1 MQLYLKRDRALKEGI
16 LPPELS
22 DAVKLGM
29 FKVVALDE
37 ANSKSAALAMPGNA
51 GIPLPINGKTTQVW
65 WVHNTDLYGEN
76 QPRTEEKASTDKSNT
91 STADPAS
98 TKTQPQIKAGDIVKL
113 KDRSYLPS
121 SISQEEHERGF
132 RVVNCSYSNV
142 VIELPNGK
150 GDLRESSGKSTYA
163 VRTEKVSLH
172 KSYKFKIGDYV
183 RVLSTGRGNLY
194 SSLSSSDYF
203 HGFKILGW
211 DDKEVVLEMP
221 PGKGNQG
228 TGKYSGKTIRKI
240 SREYIEYA
248 PDMDYRVGDKIKLK
262 RSYIPD
268 RIPKKDRWKK
278 AEITEVLGD
287 FGGFRY
293 TLKLSDGT
301 KITATSDK
309 FDVNV
314 KNDSEQENSMGF
326 KFKKGMKVSIKED
339 RKYDLPD
346 ALDSKAR
353 SGTFE
358 VLDFDER
365 DDDVVLKMP
374 SSCNDAEFDS
384 EYNCRVWH
392 IDVNAIEVKGSQG
405 KTEGKSM
412 AKKIDRSSAGFVERL
427 QANAEQGAIKTAGRK
442 LTKMAKAAILG
453 GLESI
458 GRKHGMDENQ
468 ISSGLKLF
476 QAFME
481 SENGSAVISTFIGQV
496 LAHGAPKLPFPIF
509 QDERI
514 QDLADEMSS
523 EGMAIVME
531 GLVNVVLENFAPSL
545 GAILEGL
552 PPKKET
558 APAKPAKKS
567 AAKKKKKSTV
577 QVGKHEIEVEEDDDD
592 EDEKEVVQV
601 AAHRA
606 RAN

>member
-1 MQLYLKRDRALKEGI
+1 MQLYLKRDKALADGT

-22 DAVKLGM
+22 DAVKFGS
-29 FKVVALDE
+29 FKVVALDDS
-37 ANSKSAALAMPGNA
+37 NDPSCALAMPGNS
-51 GIPLPINGKTTQVW
+51 GIAITLNGKTTQVW
-65 WVHNTDLYGEN
+65 WVHNTDLYGDSKPP
-76 QPRTEEKASTDKSNT
+76 QTEETATTNKSHTTGEST
-91 STADPAS
+91 P
-98 TKTQPQIKAGDIVKL
+98 KTEPKIKPGDIVKL
-113 KDRSYLPS
+113 KDLDYLPP
-121 SISQEEHERGF
+121 SISKEDNERGF
-132 RVVNCSYSNV
+132 RVLNCSYSTV
-142 VIELPNGK
+142 VIELPSGK
-150 GDLRESSGKSTYA
+150 GELRETHGKSTYA
-163 VRTEKVSLH
+163 VRTERVSLL

-183 RVLSTGRGNLY
+183 RVTATGRNTLPG
-194 SSLSSSDYF
+194 SLNSSDFF
-203 HGFKILGW
+203 HGFKILGL
-211 DDKEVVLEMP
+211 DEKEVVLEMP
-221 PGKGNQG
+221 TGKGDSG
-228 TGKYSGKTIRKI
+228 TGKYSGKTIRKV

-248 PDMDYRVGDKIKLK
+248 APMEHRVGEKVRLK
-262 RSYIPD
+262 RSSIPD

-278 AEITEVLGD
+278 AEITDVLGD
-287 FGGFRY
+287 FSGFRY
-293 TLKLSDGT
+293 NLKLADGT
-301 KITATSDK
+301 KLTVTSDK
-309 FDVNV
+309 FDINV
-314 KNDSEQENSMGF
+314 KNDSEQENSMGL
-326 KFKKGMKVSIKED
+326 KIKKGMKVSIKED

-365 DDDVVLKMP
+365 DDDVILKMP
-374 SSCNDAEFDS
+374 SSCSDAEFDS

-392 IDVNAIEVKGSQG
+392 IDVNAIETKGSEDKSEG
-405 KTEGKSM
+405 KGKSM
-412 AKKIDRSSAGFVERL
+412 AKKIDRSNASFVQRL

-442 LTKMAKAAILG
+442 LTKTAKAAILS

-496 LAHGAPKLPFPIF
+496 LAHAAPKLPFPVF

-545 GAILEGL
+545 GTILEGL

-558 APAKPAKKS
+558 APAKTSKKP

-577 QVGKHEIEVEEDDDD
+577 QVGKHEVEVEDDD

-601 AAHRA
+601 AAPRA